1 MKKKKNHSKIEKMK
15 EIKRGFAMIV
25 LVGEILRILW
35 NLRLLNM
42 DKFVDVNPFEYY
54 NITKRFNEL
63 FIVQL
68 LKKIFQ
74 YFEIIINLKISVR

>member
-1 MKKKKNHSKIEKMK
+1 MK

-54 NITKRFNEL
+54 NITNRFNEL

>member
-1 MKKKKNHSKIEKMK
+1 MKKKKNRSKIEKMK

>member
-1 MKKKKNHSKIEKMK
+1 MKKKKNRSKIEKMK

-54 NITKRFNEL
+54 NITNRFNEL